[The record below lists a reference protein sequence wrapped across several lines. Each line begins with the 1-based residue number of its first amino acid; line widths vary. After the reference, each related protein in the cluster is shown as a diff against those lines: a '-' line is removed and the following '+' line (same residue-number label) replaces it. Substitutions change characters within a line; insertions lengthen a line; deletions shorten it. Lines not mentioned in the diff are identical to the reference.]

1 MKEEWEVVMQRLEEV
16 GRLVVRVGKWCQERN
31 MSQKDLP
38 PEFCDVLG
46 TLQKYAITLHTLFQ
60 LLTDSKGLGWHSRRT
75 KRVHG
80 GERCQEGPQTRG
92 STEKG
97 QEI

>member
-1 MKEEWEVVMQRLEEV
+1 
-16 GRLVVRVGKWCQERN
+16 

-46 TLQKYAITLHTLFQ
+46 TLQKYTITLHILFH
-60 LLTDSKGLGWHSRRT
+60 LLTYSKGLGWHSGRT
-75 KRVHG
+75 ERVQG
-80 GERCQEGPQTRG
+80 GERNQEGPQTRG